1 MPMINDDDHL
11 EDDER
16 GILHLPWLG
25 SFMAFSIDPAA
36 TLRYY
41 CQGGDAVAKELAQDL
56 ACKQYAGYCVRQWNG
71 GLPDPEAAFNRMWLR
86 PIQIGLTKPRPNR
99 TDKFKRKTAD
109 MCVPILPTTEHP
121 LGRTPLP
128 ISHPLPWSNCYQPTM
143 DDFDVLVEPQNYD
156 YSNTPHF
163 PSTAMS
169 AISRYTS
176 EDVTRINAMEAE
188 CTVGAL
194 EAQGAVVNNNDSSD
208 SDSIQS
214 VGDYAPSLGDD
225 IDAVENIFFSS
236 VNAPMWNK
244 IFTPAIK
251 INSDLGVIKVL
262 SDPVELW
269 DEHATLKRIVD
280 ECKARQRA
288 ASRGLGVTCGP
299 ESCPRSRGTQSSLR
313 SSFSEFRRRMR
324 TKIVSTFTFKRVRG

>member
-1 MPMINDDDHL
+1 MLPSMPMINDDDDS

-16 GILHLPWLG
+16 GIVHIPWEG
-25 SFMAFSIDPAA
+25 SFMVFSIDPAA

-41 CQGGDAVAKELAQDL
+41 CQGGDAVAKELAQNL

-86 PIQIGLTKPRPNR
+86 PIQIGLTKPRPNL
-99 TDKFKRKTAD
+99 TDKFKHKTAD

-143 DDFDVLVEPQNYD
+143 DDFDTLVEPQ
-156 YSNTPHF
+156 T
-163 PSTAMS
+163 
-169 AISRYTS
+169 
-176 EDVTRINAMEAE
+176 EDVKRIDAMEAE
-188 CTVGAL
+188 CPVGAL
-194 EAQGAVVNNNDSSD
+194 EVQGAVVNNNDSSD

-236 VNAPMWNK
+236 VNAPMWSK
-244 IFTPAIK
+244 IFTPAIR

-262 SDPVELW
+262 SDPAELW
-269 DEHATLKRIVD
+269 DEHAALKRIVD
-280 ECKARQRA
+280 ECKARRRA
-288 ASRGLGVTCGP
+288 ASLQVPPVERGAVRTRGMNFMR
-299 ESCPRSRGTQSSLR
+299 ESSRIIR
-313 SSFSEFRRRMR
+313 
-324 TKIVSTFTFKRVRG
+324 

>member
-1 MPMINDDDHL
+1 M
-11 EDDER
+11 
-16 GILHLPWLG
+16 
-25 SFMAFSIDPAA
+25 
-36 TLRYY
+36 
-41 CQGGDAVAKELAQDL
+41 AKELAQDL
-56 ACKQYAGYCVRQWNG
+56 ACKQYAGYCSSWTG

-99 TDKFKRKTAD
+99 TDKFKHKTAD
-109 MCVPILPTTEHP
+109 MCVPILPTTYHP
-121 LGRTPLP
+121 LGRTPLS

-156 YSNTPHF
+156 YSNTPRYSF
-163 PSTAMS
+163 AADP

-176 EDVTRINAMEAE
+176 EDVKRINAMEAE
-188 CTVGAL
+188 CPVGAL
-194 EAQGAVVNNNDSSD
+194 EVQGAVVNNNDSSD

-225 IDAVENIFFSS
+225 IDAVENILFSS

-269 DEHATLKRIVD
+269 DEHAALKRIVD
-280 ECKARQRA
+280 ECKARQRV
-288 ASRGLGVTCGP
+288 ASRLLEHLWP
-299 ESCPRSRGTQSSLR
+299 EVFPRSRGMQISLR
-313 SSFSEFRRRMR
+313 SSFSELGAKFRRMR
-324 TKIVSTFTFKRVRG
+324 TKIVSAFRFKSSG

>member
-1 MPMINDDDHL
+1 MAL
-11 EDDER
+11 VLFLDDER
-16 GILHLPWLG
+16 GILHLPWPG

-41 CQGGDAVAKELAQDL
+41 CQGGDALAKELAQEFGL
-56 ACKQYAGYCVRQWNG
+56 QTICFLLCSKQWTG
-71 GLPDPEAAFNRMWLR
+71 GLPDPEAAFNRMCLR
-86 PIQIGLTKPRPNR
+86 PIQIGLTKPRLTL
-99 TDKFKRKTAD
+99 TDKFKHTTAD

-121 LGRTPLP
+121 LGRTPLS

-156 YSNTPHF
+156 YSNTPHYAF
-163 PSTAMS
+163 AADP
-169 AISRYTS
+169 AITRYTS
-176 EDVTRINAMEAE
+176 EDVRRINAMEAE
-188 CTVGAL
+188 CPVGAL
-194 EAQGAVVNNNDSSD
+194 EVQAAVVNDNSSD

-225 IDAVENIFFSS
+225 IDAVETILFSS
-236 VNAPMWNK
+236 VNAPMWSK

-262 SDPVELW
+262 SDPAELW
-269 DEHATLKRIVD
+269 DEHATLKRIID

-288 ASRGLGVTCGP
+288 ASQ
-299 ESCPRSRGTQSSLR
+299 SCPRSRGTQISLVK
-313 SSFSEFRRRMR
+313 FRRMR
-324 TKIVSTFTFKRVRG
+324 AKIVSAFRFKRVRG